1 MPLTIIK
8 KHPKK
13 VTVLFIIG
21 GLGLG
26 GYLSYK
32 FVRKLFG
39 ISHDGNGPSLEY
51 TRKVQHF
58 HSNLQT
64 ADNRIFTLSIDLRD
78 KLLAMADVDYLVQQ
92 IKEVNSS
99 DKFVI
104 WENLKVT
111 SLSRVIAGVYLLS
124 GLVLFVRTELNIMGG
139 CMFRESM
146 CERDDVG
153 SIGEGS
159 CPLIRRDDRIQGR
172 YMDYCNY
179 LIEVGSVKLMAV
191 VEPIVRNVLKRV
203 SLKQTISF
211 EKFDEML
218 TEIQQTLEIRRG
230 NNQEEE
236 LETLSLQQLFLPPE
250 NPDDDN
256 DLNFLI
262 DSTRDILEQ
271 DFLRILS
278 SCVKLCF
285 LYISQWTA
293 AQCPSTPSE
302 CSSQSD
308 ELTVQFARLVI
319 SISKCFP
326 ILFTADQD
334 SLLQQLLTKRE
345 VLTFSKNIY
354 EAFSSS

>member
-1 MPLTIIK
+1 MPLSIIK

-13 VTVLFIIG
+13 VTVLLIIG

-26 GYLSYK
+26 GYMSYR
-32 FVRKLFG
+32 FIRKLF
-39 ISHDGNGPSLEY
+39 DPSLVQNATSMEY

-64 ADNRIFTLSIDLRD
+64 ADNRTFTLSIELRD
-78 KLLAMADVDYLVQQ
+78 KLLTMANVTELVEKLKVD
-92 IKEVNSS
+92 SS
-99 DKFVI
+99 DI
-104 WENLKVT
+104 ENWENLKIK
-111 SLSRVIAGVYLLS
+111 SLSRVITGVYLLS
-124 GLVLFVRTELNIMGG
+124 GLVLYVRTEVNIMGG

-146 CERDDVG
+146 CEGDNVSPR
-153 SIGEGS
+153 GEGS
-159 CPLIRRDDRIQGR
+159 CPLIRRDDRLQKR
-172 YMDYCNY
+172 YMDYAKY

-191 VEPIVRNVLKRV
+191 VEPVVRNVLGRV
-203 SLKQTISF
+203 SLKQSISF
-211 EKFDEML
+211 ETFDEML
-218 TEIQQTLEIRRG
+218 IEIQKSLEFGKG
-230 NNQEEE
+230 NNKDEEF
-236 LETLSLQQLFLPPE
+236 ETLSLQELFLPPE
-250 NPDDDN
+250 NPDDDC

-271 DFLRILS
+271 DFLYVLRNCIK
-278 SCVKLCF
+278 VCF

-293 AQCPSTPSE
+293 AQCPSTHSDCPRQSE
-302 CSSQSD
+302 
-308 ELTVQFARLVI
+308 ELSVQFARLVI

-326 ILFTADQD
+326 FLFVADQN